1 MEAEL
6 AVAAKMIVLSLF
18 VGGFMFF
25 ISYLCELL
33 LLRPKS
39 IRSKLE
45 KQGIRGP
52 PPSFLIGNLPEMKR
66 LQSKKGQSTET
77 KTDDDDDHAASI
89 SHQWHLKLFPHI
101 EQWRNEFGMC
111 GLLSSSSM
119 LFSLLETLFW

>member
-1 MEAEL
+1 MEAEF
-6 AVAAKMIVLSLF
+6 AVAAKMIVLSLL
-18 VGGFMFF
+18 VGGFLLFF
-25 ISYLCELL
+25 SYLCELL

-66 LQSKKGQSTET
+66 LQSKKGAQAAET
-77 KTDDDDDHAASI
+77 RTDDDQAASI

-111 GLLSSSSM
+111 GLLSSSSIF
-119 LFSLLETLFW
+119 LFSS

>member
-6 AVAAKMIVLSLF
+6 AVAAKMIVLSLL
-18 VGGFMFF
+18 VGGFVFF
-25 ISYLCELL
+25 FSYLCEFL

-52 PPSFLIGNLPEMKR
+52 PPSFLLGNLPEMKR
-66 LQSKKGQSTET
+66 LQSKLQGQSTAT
-77 KTDDDDDHAASI
+77 RTDDDHAASI

-111 GLLSSSSM
+111 GLL
-119 LFSLLETLFW
+119 